1 MHLRSHIRGKRPIG
15 PSQKISCL
23 AQGHIH
29 AQQVNLYDPWSMATP
44 DLLLL
49 HRVQQRDQAAFAQ
62 LYDDFSA
69 ALYGTVLRVLNGDE
83 GSAQEVLQDA
93 FVKIWTHASGYDPS
107 KGRPFTWMMNIARN
121 TAIDRLRS
129 ADMRKASAIRSL
141 DSHVY
146 HLAADTTQDT
156 LDGADVVKVLQGLK
170 PEHREI
176 IDMAY
181 YQGFTQQEIAER
193 TSIPLGTVKSRT
205 RAALTELRTL
215 LKDHQ

>member
-1 MHLRSHIRGKRPIG
+1 
-15 PSQKISCL
+15 
-23 AQGHIH
+23 
-29 AQQVNLYDPWSMATP
+29 MATP

-49 HRVQQRDQAAFAQ
+49 QRVQQRDQAALAQ

-69 ALYGTVLRVLNGDE
+69 ALYGIVLRVLNGDE
-83 GSAQEVLQDA
+83 GFAQEALQDA
-93 FVKIWTHASGYDPS
+93 FVKIWNNASGYDPS

-129 ADMRKASAIRSL
+129 SDVKKAAAIQPMDR
-141 DSHVY
+141 HVY
-146 HLAADTTQDT
+146 HLATEATQDQ

-170 PEHREI
+170 PEHRELI
-176 IDMAY
+176 NMAY
-181 YQGFTQQEIAER
+181 YQSFTQQEIAER
-193 TSIPLGTVKSRT
+193 SSIPLGTVKSRT